1 MFNRGRYELQMFD
14 TRSKMLVLQTRYILK
29 VNALNAF
36 SWHKR
41 ITSTG
46 FKYLLIDLKT
56 GAEVEPDI
64 TYKLLKGP
72 NV

>member
-1 MFNRGRYELQMFD
+1 MFGKGRYELQMFD
-14 TRSKMLVLQTRYILK
+14 IRSKKLVLQTRYILK

-36 SWHKR
+36 EWHKR
-41 ITSTG
+41 IVSTG
-46 FKYLLIDLKT
+46 FKYLLIDTHT
-56 GAEVEPDI
+56 GAEVEPTL